1 MARVIH
7 QILVRPVA
15 STGCIQS
22 GAGKSRN

>member
-1 MARVIH
+1 LARVIH
-7 QILVRPVA
+7 QILVWPVA